1 MPANKKYLTTS
12 SWQRFAKISAGIV
25 GGYLISALLHI
36 ALAFWLPNPEMVL
49 ITSVYTLY
57 ILWVAIIILS
67 FLAKNGWK
75 LWALYVVIIIVLSV
89 MVYFGKLYNPIN

>member
-1 MPANKKYLTTS
+1 MPANKKYLTMS

-25 GGYLISALLHI
+25 GGYIISALLHI
-36 ALAFWLPNPEMVL
+36 ALAYWLPNPEIVL

-75 LWALYVVIIIVLSV
+75 LWALYLAIIIVLSV
-89 MVYFGKLYNPIN
+89 LIYFGKAYNPIN

>member
-25 GGYLISALLHI
+25 GGYIISALLHI
-36 ALAFWLPNPEMVL
+36 VLAFWLPDPKLVL

-57 ILWVAIIILS
+57 ILWVTIIILS

-75 LWALYVVIIIVLSV
+75 LWAIYLGIMIILSIA
-89 MVYFGKLYNPIN
+89 VYFGKLYHSIN

>member
-25 GGYLISALLHI
+25 GGYIISALLHI
-36 ALAFWLPNPEMVL
+36 ALAFWLPNPKMVL

-57 ILWVAIIILS
+57 MLWVAIIILS

-75 LWALYVVIIIVLSV
+75 LWALYVAIILVFSVLIH
-89 MVYFGKLYNPIN
+89 FGKLYNPVN

>member
-1 MPANKKYLTTS
+1 MPANKKYLTMS

-25 GGYLISALLHI
+25 GGYIISALLHI
-36 ALAFWLPNPEMVL
+36 ALAYWLPNPEIVL

-75 LWALYVVIIIVLSV
+75 LWALYLAIIIVLSV
-89 MVYFGKLYNPIN
+89 LIYFGKLYNPIN

>member
-25 GGYLISALLHI
+25 GGYIISALLHI
-36 ALAFWLPNPEMVL
+36 ALAYWLPNPEMVL
-49 ITSVYTLY
+49 ITSIYTLY
-57 ILWVAIIILS
+57 IVWAAIIIMS

-75 LWALYVVIIIVLSV
+75 LWAFYLAIIIVLSV
-89 MVYFGKLYNPIN
+89 LIYFGKTYNPIN

>member
-25 GGYLISALLHI
+25 GGYIISALLHI
-36 ALAFWLPNPEMVL
+36 ALAYWLPNPEIVL

-57 ILWVAIIILS
+57 ILWVAIIIIS
-67 FLAKNGWK
+67 FLTKNGWK
-75 LWALYVVIIIVLSV
+75 LWALYLAIIIVLSV
-89 MVYFGKLYNPIN
+89 LIYFGKAYNPIN

>member
-25 GGYLISALLHI
+25 GGYIISALLHI
-36 ALAFWLPNPEMVL
+36 ALAYWLPNPEMVL

-57 ILWVAIIILS
+57 ILWVAIIIMS

-75 LWALYVVIIIVLSV
+75 LWALYLAIIIVLSV
-89 MVYFGKLYNPIN
+89 LIYFGKAYNPIN

>member
-25 GGYLISALLHI
+25 GGYIISALLHI
-36 ALAFWLPNPEMVL
+36 ALAFWLPDPKTVL

-57 ILWVAIIILS
+57 ILWVTIMILS

-75 LWALYVVIIIVLSV
+75 LWALYIAIIIVLSV
-89 MVYFGKLYNPIN
+89 LVYFGKIYNPIN

>member
-25 GGYLISALLHI
+25 GGYIISALLHI

-57 ILWVAIIILS
+57 LLWVTIIILS

-75 LWALYVVIIIVLSV
+75 LWTLYVAIIIVLSV
-89 MVYFGKLYNPIN
+89 LVYFGKLYNPIN

>member
-25 GGYLISALLHI
+25 GGYIISALLHI
-36 ALAFWLPNPEMVL
+36 ALAYWLPNPEIVL

-75 LWALYVVIIIVLSV
+75 LWALYLAIIIVLSV
-89 MVYFGKLYNPIN
+89 LIYFGKLYNPIN

>member
-1 MPANKKYLTTS
+1 MPANKKHLTMS

-25 GGYLISALLHI
+25 GGYIISALLHI
-36 ALAFWLPNPEMVL
+36 ALAYWLPNPEMVL

-57 ILWVAIIILS
+57 ILWVATIIMS

-75 LWALYVVIIIVLSV
+75 LWALYLAIIIVLSV
-89 MVYFGKLYNPIN
+89 LIYFGKLYNPIN

>member
-25 GGYLISALLHI
+25 GGYIISALLHI
-36 ALAFWLPNPEMVL
+36 ALAYWLPNPEMVL

-75 LWALYVVIIIVLSV
+75 LWALYLAIIIVLSV
-89 MVYFGKLYNPIN
+89 LIYSGKLYNPIN

>member
-25 GGYLISALLHI
+25 GGYIISALLHI
-36 ALAFWLPNPEMVL
+36 VLAFWLPDPKLVL

-57 ILWVAIIILS
+57 ILWVTIIILS

-75 LWALYVVIIIVLSV
+75 LWAIYLGIMIILSIA
-89 MVYFGKLYNPIN
+89 VYFGKLYHPIN

>member
-1 MPANKKYLTTS
+1 MPANKKYLTMS

-25 GGYLISALLHI
+25 GGYIISALLHI
-36 ALAFWLPNPEMVL
+36 ALAYWLPNPEIVL

-75 LWALYVVIIIVLSV
+75 LWALYLAIIIVLSV
-89 MVYFGKLYNPIN
+89 LIYFGKAYNSIN